1 MKTVNITAAQPALR
15 ELVEEAYRGE
25 DVVLAYGDKRVR
37 LDCYVSPSGAVDLDL
52 EKDSPELEAELLKA
66 VRRPFTPYSREDLEA
81 LAERV
86 CASPPAVRAIDL
98 SD

>member
-25 DVVLAYGDKRVR
+25 DVVLSYGDKKVR
-37 LDCYVSPSGAVDLDL
+37 LERYVPSGGGAVDLDL

-66 VRRPFTPYSREDLEA
+66 VRTPFTPYTREDLEA
-81 LAERV
+81 IAERV
-86 CASPPAVRAIDL
+86 QREKAAS
-98 SD
+98 

>member
-25 DVVLAYGDKRVR
+25 DVVLSYGDKKVR
-37 LDCYVSPSGAVDLDL
+37 LECYVPSGGAVDFDL

-66 VRRPFTPYSREDLEA
+66 VRGPFTPYSREDLEA
-81 LAERV
+81 IAERV